1 VQKIGRQTKPIIS
14 GAIAM
19 VFSGLLSAIPGSSA
33 FALDQKAP
41 VTDESDAKA
50 RQVATKTPS
59 AGRVIPGDMNDSALK
74 AVKIPVYYVTDR
86 APSDKGV
93 LSYTSKRSDH
103 LEYGQTDVTIPIDK
117 DERGQAEAAS
127 TNLGWE
133 AEPNGKDKATVG
145 DPTRMSSS
153 QQFFAALDKARRSTA
168 SGRVLVYVH
177 GYAVDF
183 DKSLRVAGRLAY
195 HLQLP
200 VVVFSWP
207 SKHNAFKYTADEC
220 TAEWSTSD
228 FETLLREMGSHFG
241 NQNMVLVSHSMGSRI
256 ITWAI
261 KSIADKAGTAKPEL
275 YQHIFFCSP
284 DSDTGTFGRY
294 VPYIEKAAADAKVF
308 VSTKDIR
315 LGVSRFLHGN
325 GRLGRPGSVKK
336 DGVIVS
342 TIVQTID
349 FSAIDPGIGHSIPY
363 PLLTEIVNNSS
374 LPAGIELKS
383 SGERPGEQRLEVI
396 KEAKLHKQ
404 PYP

>member
-1 VQKIGRQTKPIIS
+1 
-14 GAIAM
+14 M
-19 VFSGLLSAIPGSSA
+19 VFSGLLSATLVSSA
-33 FALDQKAP
+33 FALDKGTP
-41 VTDESDAKA
+41 VTNDNDAKTL
-50 RQVATKTPS
+50 QVS
-59 AGRVIPGDMNDSALK
+59 AQSPYAHRVYPAETNDSALK

-86 APSDKGV
+86 VPCDKGG

-103 LEYGQTDVTIPIDK
+103 LEYGQIDVSIPIDK

-127 TNLGWE
+127 TSLGWQT
-133 AEPNGKDKATVG
+133 EPNGKDRAVVG
-145 DPTRMSSS
+145 DPTRMESN
-153 QQFFAALDKARRSTA
+153 QQFFAALDKARRSTP

-195 HLQLP
+195 HLEIP

-228 FETLLREMGSHFG
+228 FETLLRELGSHFG
-241 NQNMVLVSHSMGSRI
+241 NQNLVLVSHSMGSRI

-261 KSIADKAGTAKPEL
+261 KSIADKAGTRKPEL

-315 LGVSRFLHGN
+315 LGLSRFLHGN
-325 GRLGRPGSVKK
+325 GRLGRPGSIKN

-342 TIVQTID
+342 NIVQTID

-383 SGERPGEQRLEVI
+383 SSERPGEQRLEVI